1 MMCAGGVRA
10 VASPPDGRGQWKK
23 AVFLLA
29 DQSQQSRREDLL
41 SKTKTGRRKNIVP
54 LEVKSAKRYTQ
65 VSLDKFRQYIDR
77 PTVLDV
83 NDRHAKDGV
92 TYLPIYATP
101 AFLEG
106 I

>member
-1 MMCAGGVRA
+1 MV
-10 VASPPDGRGQWKK
+10 VASGRKPYFYSRINPSK
-23 AVFLLA
+23 AEERMEIDF
-29 DQSQQSRREDLL
+29 LL
-41 SKTKTGRRKNIVP
+41 SKAKTGRRKNIVP

-65 VSLDKFRQYIDR
+65 VSLDKFRGKFRPYIDR

-83 NDRHAKDGV
+83 NDRHVKDGV

>member
-1 MMCAGGVRA
+1 MV
-10 VASPPDGRGQWKK
+10 VASGRKPYFYSRINPSK
-23 AVFLLA
+23 AEERMEIDF
-29 DQSQQSRREDLL
+29 LL

-101 AFLEG
+101 AFLED